1 MDLKQLEAF
10 VYVVKLGSFS
20 KAAQTLYLTQPT
32 ISAHV
37 ASLERELGLKLII
50 RTTKEVSPSEAG
62 RVLYTYA
69 QNMLKLRDESI
80 EACINCGNAMS
91 GIINIAASSIPSQY
105 VMPQVMSL
113 FRETYPEISFKTV
126 RGDSGMVIKNILEY
140 NVEIGMTGSIME
152 ALKCVYVPFIDDK
165 LVIVTPNTEEY
176 RILREKGFKM
186 EQLTSLPFIIR
197 EHGSG
202 TRREVE
208 LFLKNMGTS
217 LRSLNVVAQMDD
229 PDAIKN
235 AVKEGLGISIMS
247 KMCVADYQRLGLIQA
262 FDLDNS
268 SELSRK
274 LYLVRHKSR
283 PLSQSAAAFWR
294 FVQEYYKS

>member
-50 RTTKEVSPSEAG
+50 RTSKEVSPSEAG
-62 RVLYTYA
+62 RVLYSHA
-69 QNMLKLRDESI
+69 QNMLKLRDEAI
-80 EACINCGNAMS
+80 EACKNCGNAMS
-91 GIINIAASSIPSQY
+91 GVVNIAASSIPSQY

-126 RGDSGMVIKNILEY
+126 KCDSSMVIKNILDH
-140 NVEIGMTGSIME
+140 NVEVGMTGSIMDTS
-152 ALKCVYVPFIDDK
+152 KCIYVPFSEDK

-176 RILREKGFKM
+176 RMMRENGFKID
-186 EQLTSLPFIIR
+186 QLVSLPFIIR
-197 EHGSG
+197 EQGSG
-202 TRREVE
+202 TRKELEV
-208 LFLKNMGTS
+208 FLKNMGTS
-217 LRSLNVVAQMDD
+217 VRALNIVAQIDD

-235 AVKEGLGISIMS
+235 AVKQGLGISIMS
-247 KMCVADYQRLGLIQA
+247 KMSVADYQRLGLVQA
-262 FDLDNS
+262 FDLDDTAGI
-268 SELSRK
+268 SRK

-283 PLSQSAAAFWR
+283 PLSHSAAAFWR
-294 FVQEYYKS
+294 FVKDYYRE